1 MLPGL
6 MNNMEWKGRN
16 TSYCVLEILR
26 ALVQRPG
33 AAQAV
38 GMRSRE
44 KINFCRQ
51 DTDFEQSLNSVTLIL
66 LSPQNSTNLCFK
78 TSILT
83 HTSHT
88 RTQEAKASVDS
99 QKSASTVYS
108 EWVLSQPGLYNKFL
122 HNNKHTLIDSQA
134 NTWHHYK
141 IQERTWSYKM
151 SN

>member
-16 TSYCVLEILR
+16 TSYCVLEIPR

-38 GMRSRE
+38 GSRE

-88 RTQEAKASVDS
+88 STQEAKASVDS

-108 EWVLSQPGLYNKFL
+108 E
-122 HNNKHTLIDSQA
+122 
-134 NTWHHYK
+134 
-141 IQERTWSYKM
+141 
-151 SN
+151 